1 MMLPCSRYIKLCH
14 YVHTICMNHGLW
26 EPAILY
32 GETVLPAFR
41 FYYGE
46 KSKIVAALLVRLHE
60 ASYYGR
66 KADKAEEYL
75 EEANAIYKLIPGEN
89 HPLYY
94 QDIAKFS
101 QFADAD

>member
-1 MMLPCSRYIKLCH
+1 MMLTGSRYIKLCH

-75 EEANAIYKLIPGEN
+75 EEASAIYKLIPGEN